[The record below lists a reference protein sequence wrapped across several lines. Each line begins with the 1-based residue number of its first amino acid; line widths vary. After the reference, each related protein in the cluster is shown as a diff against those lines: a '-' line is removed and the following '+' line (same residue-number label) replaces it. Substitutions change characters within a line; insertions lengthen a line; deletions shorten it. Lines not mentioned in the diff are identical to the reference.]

1 LDIDTID
8 SNMHDKSSNSIQKN
22 QTVFQSNS
30 VKSPKGQFEK
40 ELVRV
45 VWKSDY
51 ELLEFAKHLNKIVVP
66 FDFVHSNSWNC
77 PLSIKD
83 DCLIRYRVYDFFN
96 LNPMQKHLEMLR
108 AEAEATVIHSKLG
121 FRTLAQ
127 WEKNSLM
134 QRALSILPQSMVE
147 QFSEIITCPGFR
159 TGSELQKIQQ
169 NAEKLTKALQSIENE
184 FGKVTA
190 LAFGLLIQYGIKN
203 RNEFEYYGQKL
214 DKILRKVA
222 NLPQIQELQDN
233 RRYEN
238 SFGAQYIFLSTLRDR
253 ILKLLPHRKLDE
265 KKFLLIDLLEID
277 WEITQEI
284 SGSEI
289 VFTALDSLILSWFG
303 FENSCVY
310 LNNNLMLEVVTTEK
324 VIYWEPL
331 TNSPITYSAPAIKHR
346 YNFMLLIALTYSKIA
361 DVHVQMGRDLEK
373 AIGLYEKAIELIP
386 ALPDLYTNLAQVY
399 IKINSPKQAIPYI
412 KKAIE
417 INEESAEYHH
427 LLGLAYCLISDWPSA
442 IMTLRRA
449 VGLRP
454 SYIEAYNN
462 LAYAYEQNNDYN
474 KAEDAYQQMLL
485 YKPNYFEAFF
495 GLGNIYFNRKQYD
508 QAVLYFERALKINP
522 QSERAYYNL
531 GQSYYEKGELD
542 TSIKIYKELLRMN
555 PNHAAAWN
563 NLGVIYRNKG
573 MKKEAVKC
581 LEQAV
586 RFNPILIK

>member
-1 LDIDTID
+1 MDE
-8 SNMHDKSSNSIQKN
+8 KSSNTSQKN
-22 QTVFQSNS
+22 RAISKS
-30 VKSPKGQFEK
+30 DPVKSRTGRIEK
-40 ELVRV
+40 ELIRV
-45 VWKSDY
+45 IWKSDY

-77 PLSIKD
+77 PLLIKD
-83 DCLIRYRVYDFFN
+83 DYLIRYRVYDFFN
-96 LNPMQKHLEMLR
+96 LNPMQKHLEILR
-108 AEAEATVIHSKLG
+108 AEAEAIIIHSRLG
-121 FRTLAQ
+121 FRELAQ
-127 WEKNSLM
+127 WEENLLM
-134 QRALSILPQSMVE
+134 QRALGIIPQSMVE

-159 TGSELQKIQQ
+159 PGTELQKMQR
-169 NAEKLTKALQSIENE
+169 NAETLTKALHTIKNE
-184 FGKVTA
+184 FGTATA

-214 DKILRKVA
+214 DMILRKIA

-238 SFGAQYIFLSTLRDR
+238 SFSTQYIFLSTLRDR
-253 ILKLLPHRKLDE
+253 ILKLLPHRKSDE

-277 WEITQEI
+277 WETAHEI
-284 SGSEI
+284 NGAEVI
-289 VFTALDSLILSWFG
+289 FAALDSLILSWFG

-310 LNNNLMLEVVTTEK
+310 LNNNLILEVVTTEK

-331 TNSPITYSAPAIKHR
+331 TNSPITYSAPAIKHH
-346 YNFMLLIALTYSKIA
+346 YNFLLLLALTYSKIA
-361 DVHVQMGRDLEK
+361 DVYVQMGRDLEK
-373 AIGLYEKAIELIP
+373 AMGLYEKAIELIP
-386 ALPDLYTNLAQVY
+386 TMPDLYTNLAQIF

-412 KKAIE
+412 QKAIE

-427 LLGLAYCLISDWPSA
+427 LLGLAYCLISDWQSA
-442 IMTLRRA
+442 ITTLRRA

-454 SYIEAYNN
+454 SYIEALNN
-462 LAYAYEQNNDYN
+462 LAYAYEQNNDFN
-474 KAEDAYQQMLL
+474 KAEEVHQQVLS

-508 QAVLYFERALKINP
+508 QAVLYFERALQINP
-522 QSERAYYNL
+522 QSQRAYYNL

-542 TSIKIYKELLRMN
+542 TSIKIYKELLRIN